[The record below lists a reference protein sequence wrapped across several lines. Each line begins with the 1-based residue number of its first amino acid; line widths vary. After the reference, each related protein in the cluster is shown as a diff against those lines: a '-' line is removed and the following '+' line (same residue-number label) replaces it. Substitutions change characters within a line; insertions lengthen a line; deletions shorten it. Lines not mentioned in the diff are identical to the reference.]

1 MAAIG
6 NLGKFGA
13 TFRLGTVFA
22 PRQCLYQKEATGVGS
37 LKMYRFL
44 GAVNTLAVTGLQT
57 TRFDSS
63 PYMAAIGNLG
73 KFGATF
79 RLGTVFAPRQCL
91 YQKEAT
97 GVGSLKM

>member
-1 MAAIG
+1 MW
-6 NLGKFGA
+6 GA
-13 TFRLGTVFA
+13 YK
-22 PRQCLYQKEATGVGS
+22 CN
-37 LKMYRFL
+37 RFL
-44 GAVNTLAVTGLQT
+44 GAVNPLAVTGLQS
-57 TRFDSS
+57 TRFDAS

-97 GVGSLKM
+97 GVGSLKMESLSRCSKPTGGYGPAIYSL